1 MVMCADKCIGAR
13 SVYPSI
19 NKTSKNRPRI
29 CGTRFIHKPL
39 NTRTHKR
46 SPSFSLYHSIYS
58 NLPFIK
64 PTVAYVY
71 GSMFVYDGNR
81 GNVWVCVSVCLYAD
95 NFHRYFTL
103 NPLTLCI
110 TVSVYLNFFC
120 IQFLSSQLLFLFVFC
135 HCCALCAYM
144 VKIKSFHFSILIVHF
159 AQKD

>member
-1 MVMCADKCIGAR
+1 MNMVMCADKCIGAR

-95 NFHRYFTL
+95 NFHRYYTSL
-103 NPLTLCI
+103 SILSLCVSQSLCI
-110 TVSVYLNFFC
+110 WIS
-120 IQFLSSQLLFLFVFC
+120 FVFSFYLHSSC
-135 HCCALCAYM
+135 FCSFSVTVARCAR
-144 VKIKSFHFSILIVHF
+144 IWWKSRVFTFQF
-159 AQKD
+159 